1 MQRKEVIHS
10 IREKAVQVVPS
21 GTRVI
26 LFGSQARGDAH
37 EGSDWDV
44 LILMDKARVY
54 NEDFD
59 EVAFPFV
66 ELGWEIGEVINPL
79 LYTYSDWQKRHFTP
93 FFKNVEQEGIEL
105 WH

>member
-79 LYTYSDWQKRHFTP
+79 LIYDYRIYLLYLLREF
-93 FFKNVEQEGIEL
+93 
-105 WH
+105 

>member
-93 FFKNVEQEGIEL
+93 FYKNVEQEGIEL

>member
-79 LYTYSDWQKRHFTP
+79 LYTLIP
-93 FFKNVEQEGIEL
+93 IGKNGIL
-105 WH
+105 HHSTKM

>member
-10 IREKAVQVVPS
+10 ICEKAVQVVPS

-93 FFKNVEQEGIEL
+93 FYKNVEQEGIEL

>member
-1 MQRKEVIHS
+1 MKR
-10 IREKAVQVVPS
+10 
-21 GTRVI
+21 
-26 LFGSQARGDAH
+26 LFRLCHPVHESFYLGQARGDAH

-93 FFKNVEQEGIEL
+93 FYKNVEQEGIEL

>member
-1 MQRKEVIHS
+1 MQRKEVIHF
-10 IREKAVQVVPS
+10 IHEKAVQVVPS

-93 FFKNVEQEGIEL
+93 FYKNVEQEGIEL